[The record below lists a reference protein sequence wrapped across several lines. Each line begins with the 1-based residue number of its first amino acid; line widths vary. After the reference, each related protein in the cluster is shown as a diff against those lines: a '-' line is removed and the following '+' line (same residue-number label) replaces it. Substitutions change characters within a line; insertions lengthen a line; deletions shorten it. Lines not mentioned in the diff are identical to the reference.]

1 MVRARVGQEGEP
13 LPLNEQNLE
22 PTYVGVV
29 YPWDTDHMGHANI
42 ARYAQIFDSANWGFF
57 SRLGL
62 GRPYFDV
69 SGSGMAA
76 LTQEAT
82 YHKELFP
89 GDTVAVYTDLL
100 EVREKT
106 IRYRHYLRMTRDGQL
121 VATSEFIAAHLDR
134 GVRRATAFPPE
145 IAAELRARV
154 VAHPE

>member
-1 MVRARVGQEGEP
+1 MS
-13 LPLNEQNLE
+13 LNEQNLE

-29 YPWDTDHMGHANI
+29 YPWEADHMGHINI
-42 ARYAQIFDSANWGFF
+42 ARYAEIFDAANWGFF
-57 SRLGL
+57 GRLGL
-62 GRPYFDV
+62 GRPYFES
-69 SGSGMAA
+69 SGFGMAA

-106 IRYRHYLRMTRDGQL
+106 IRYRHSLRLSRDGQL
-121 VATSEFIAAHLDR
+121 VATCEFIAAHLDR
-134 GVRRATAFPPE
+134 SIRRAIPFPPE
-145 IAAELRARV
+145 ILSEMRSRV

>member
-1 MVRARVGQEGEP
+1 M
-13 LPLNEQNLE
+13 PLNEQSLE

-29 YPWDTDHMGHANI
+29 YPWEADHMGHVNI
-42 ARYAQIFDSANWGFF
+42 ARYAEIFDAANWGFF
-57 SRLGL
+57 ARLGL
-62 GRPYFDV
+62 GRPYFEA
-69 SGSGMAA
+69 SGCGMAA

-106 IRYRHYLRMTRDGQL
+106 IRYRHYLRLSRDGQL

-134 GVRRATAFPPE
+134 GVRRATAFPAG
-145 IAAELRARV
+145 IAAEMRGLI